1 MALLFSRCF
10 SVSSLSDRK
19 LKTKY
24 SPLWFLA
31 MILDWNCGGSPLII
45 STLEVSSRMVAF
57 EPSNDKASLFE
68 PVLFERKACFD
79 FSRHFSSK
87 ALIFLCRQMK
97 IETANNK
104 ITALAMSIKSC
115 LLLSVFGEA

>member
-1 MALLFSRCF
+1 MILALLFSRCF

-19 LKTKY
+19 LNTKY

-31 MILDWNCGGSPLII
+31 MILDWNFGGSPLII
-45 STLEVSSRMVAF
+45 STLEVSSRMIAF
-57 EPSNDKASLFE
+57 EPSNDKASPFDS
-68 PVLFERKACFD
+68 VFFERKVCFD
-79 FSRHFSSK
+79 LSRHFSSK

-97 IETANNK
+97 IETVNNK

-115 LLLSVFGEA
+115 L